1 MSQVEYDVDQGKEDK
16 DEEDEQFVAVEDE
29 PEGKTTDTDEGKDGD
44 EDEEEDD
51 TKLGGGREEDDDDKD
66 ARRQE
71 NKTRRA
77 RQRDARDR
85 DKRELGFLRTRNETL
100 ERRFSQFEA
109 ETDARITGSEVA
121 TIDGQLNKAR
131 GDLALA
137 NQVIEQ
143 AIDANDGKHVTEA
156 MNHRDAIRDSLRD
169 LEQAKEYLSQERQ
182 APPQPDLDP
191 RHVAHAQSFMTEH
204 DWWDPAG
211 RDQDSQQVLM
221 IDRSLVQEGYDPRNK
236 DYWDELRGRV
246 SQALPAH
253 FEGEEGNNE
262 SDDDDAGDSGKGAQ
276 KDQRQGKGPT
286 FRTGGRERA
295 LKKNEVYISPERREA
310 MEEAGVWD
318 DPVTRNKYLASYAK
332 YDREQAE
339 TGA

>member
-1 MSQVEYDVDQGKEDK
+1 MSQVENFEDVDQGEEGK
-16 DEEDEQFVAVEDE
+16 DDEQFVAVEDE
-29 PEGKTTDTDEGKDGD
+29 PEGKTTDEHEGEDGDDDEG
-44 EDEEEDD
+44 EED
-51 TKLGGGREEDDDDKD
+51 TKLGGGREDDDEGKD
-66 ARRQE
+66 ARRLE

-85 DKRELGFLRTRNETL
+85 DKRELGFLRTRNEDL
-100 ERRFSQFEA
+100 ERRFSQFEQ
-109 ETDARITGSEVA
+109 ETDARMTGSEVA
-121 TIDGQLNKAR
+121 SVDGQINKSRA
-131 GDLALA
+131 DLALA

-143 AIDANDGKHVTEA
+143 AIEAQDGKNVTEA
-156 MNHRDAIRDSLRD
+156 MNHRDSIRDSLRD
-169 LEQAKEYLSQERQ
+169 LEQAKEYLSQERV

-191 RHVAHAQSFMTEH
+191 RHVAHAQSFMIEH
-204 DWWDPAG
+204 DWWDPTG

-221 IDRSLVQEGYDPRNK
+221 IDRSLVQEGFDPRNK

-246 SQALPAH
+246 QQVLPDH
-253 FEGEEGNNE
+253 FEKSEGNDE
-262 SDDDDAGDSGKGAQ
+262 SDDDDNAAGSGNGKQ
-276 KDQRQGKGPT
+276 TQRRGGPT

-310 MEEAGVWD
+310 MVEAGVWE
-318 DPVTRNKYLASYAK
+318 DPVLRNKYLASYAK

>member
-1 MSQVEYDVDQGKEDK
+1 MSQVEYDVDQDK
-16 DEEDEQFVAVEDE
+16 DEKDGKEETFVAIEDA
-29 PEGKTTDTDEGKDGD
+29 PEGQSTDEREG
-44 EDEEEDD
+44 EDDDNEEEEE
-51 TKLGGGREEDDDDKD
+51 TRLGGGREEDDDESKD

-85 DKRELGFLRTRNETL
+85 DKRELGFLRTRNEAL
-100 ERRFSQFEA
+100 ERRFSQFEQ

-121 TIDGQLNKAR
+121 GIDGQINKAR
-131 GDLALA
+131 GDLTLA

-143 AIDANDGKHVTEA
+143 AIEANDGKHVTEA
-156 MNHRDAIRDSLRD
+156 MNHRDNIRDSLRD
-169 LEQAKEYLSQERQ
+169 LEQAKEYLSEDRRP
-182 APPQPDLDP
+182 AAQPELDP
-191 RHVAHAQSFMTEH
+191 RHVAHAQSFMVDH

-211 RDQDSQQVLM
+211 RTQESQQVLA

-246 SQALPAH
+246 QTELPAH
-253 FEGEEGNNE
+253 FESGEGNDE
-262 SDDDDAGDSGKGAQ
+262 SDDGGDADSGGGKQ
-276 KDQRQGKGPT
+276 TQRQGKGPT

-318 DPVTRNKYLASYAK
+318 DPVQRNKFLASYAK
-332 YDREQAE
+332 YDREAAE
-339 TGA
+339 RSA

>member
-1 MSQVEYDVDQGKEDK
+1 MSQVEYDVDQGKEDT

-29 PEGKTTDTDEGKDGD
+29 PEGKTTDEHEGEDDGD
-44 EDEEEDD
+44 DDEEED
-51 TKLGGGREEDDDDKD
+51 TKLGGGREEDDDDEK
-66 ARRQE
+66 AKRTSE

-85 DKRELGFLRTRNETL
+85 DKRELGFLRTRNEAL
-100 ERRFSQFEA
+100 ERRFSQFEQ
-109 ETDARITGSEVA
+109 ETDARMTGSEVA
-121 TIDGQLNKAR
+121 TIDGQLNKAK

-143 AIDANDGKHVTEA
+143 AIEAQDGKNVTEA

-182 APPQPDLDP
+182 APPQPELDP
-191 RHVAHAQSFMTEH
+191 RHVAHAQSFMVEH

-211 RDQDSQQVLM
+211 RDQESQQVLA

-246 SQALPAH
+246 QQALPAH
-253 FEGEEGNNE
+253 FEGAEGNNE
-262 SDDDDAGDSGKGAQ
+262 SDDDDDAGSGNGRKQ
-276 KDQRQGKGPT
+276 TQRRGGPT

-318 DPVTRNKYLASYAK
+318 DPITRNKYLASYAK